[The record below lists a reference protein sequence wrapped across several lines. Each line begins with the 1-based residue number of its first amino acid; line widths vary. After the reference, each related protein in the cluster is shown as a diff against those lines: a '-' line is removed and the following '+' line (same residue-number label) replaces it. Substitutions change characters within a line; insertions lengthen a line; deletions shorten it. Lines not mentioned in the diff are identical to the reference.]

1 MGAQGII
8 EMEGKKTKIYNIKVT
23 FDVKLSPFRLYL
35 EMCVIIVTFCKLK
48 LTSHSANEDNVIFG
62 NLLASRIHS

>member
-1 MGAQGII
+1 MALCCSCHGFFVFLFFDREINMGAQGII

-35 EMCVIIVTFCKLK
+35 EC
-48 LTSHSANEDNVIFG
+48 A
-62 NLLASRIHS
+62 